1 MDSSTSTNAS
11 LPIHSPPP
19 ASPLPFNSPPPP
31 PPPPPPRHR
40 PINSPPPPP
49 SSQSSHPS
57 RKQKLRSRPL
67 QIGGTSNVRS
77 LSSVANA
84 ARRCSQLYKP
94 KIRFINWHRAF
105 NCEIVLSKIKIP
117 VPQFVNAILSMDSS
131 ALGIEQVEDLLRF
144 FPNVV
149 EMDALKK
156 YSGDKR
162 KLGKCEQFF
171 LDLMK
176 VPRMESKLRVFL
188 FIVTYTSQVTNIK
201 LELNIINAAAKEIKE
216 SVKLRQLIRTI
227 VALGVPLNRGSA
239 RASRPT
245 RLLTLDSLLG
255 RPGTPE
261 RNNKTALLHHLRKV
275 IVQKKPE
282 LLDFSKDL
290 VHLEQASKIRLSSL
304 ANETYAVYKGIERVN
319 RELISAENDGAVFS
333 RFRKVLKS
341 FFDTAE
347 SELTGFGSLYTQVGR
362 IVDSLTV
369 HFLDDPARYPFEKV
383 IETFVVF
390 TKMLTDDEKT
400 SSRRTVRRDAI
411 QNQTRQDI

>member
-11 LPIHSPPP
+11 LLIDSPESPPP
-19 ASPLPFNSPPPP
+19 ASPLPFNSPPQ

-49 SSQSSHPS
+49 PPPSSQSSHPS
-57 RKQKLRSRPL
+57 RKHKTRSRPL
-67 QIGGTSNVRS
+67 QIGTSS
-77 LSSVANA
+77 LSSVDNA
-84 ARRCSQLYKP
+84 ARRRSQLYKP

-105 NCEIVLSKIKIP
+105 NCEIVLSKVKIP
-117 VPQFVNAILSMDSS
+117 LPQFVNAILSMDSS
-131 ALGIEQVEDLLRF
+131 ALGIEQVEDILRF
-144 FPNVV
+144 YPNVV
-149 EMDALKK
+149 EMDTLKK

-171 LDLMK
+171 LNLMK

-201 LELNIINAAAKEIKE
+201 LELNIINTAAKEIKE

-227 VALGVPLNRGSA
+227 LALGVPFNRGSA
-239 RASRPT
+239 SRPS

-275 IVQKKPE
+275 IVQRKPE

-290 VHLEQASKIRLSSL
+290 VHLEPASKIRLSSL
-304 ANETYAVYKGIERVN
+304 ANETYAVYKGIERVK
-319 RELISAENDGAVFS
+319 RELVSAENDGAVFS
-333 RFRKVLKS
+333 RFRKVLRS
-341 FFDTAE
+341 FVDTAE
-347 SELTGFGSLYTQVGR
+347 SELTGFGSLYIQVGR

-369 HFLDDPARYPFEKV
+369 HFLDDPERYPFEKV

-400 SSRRTVRRDAI
+400 SSRRTMRSDAI
-411 QNQTRQDI
+411 QNQTGQDI